1 MCVDARIKRLGELEE
16 EYVEDESQG
25 EEEVASMRQRLLRC
39 LLQESKN

>member
-1 MCVDARIKRLGELEE
+1 MLLMQGLRGWGELEE

-25 EEEVASMRQRLLRC
+25 EEEAASMRQRLLRC